1 MTILLSSYHKIDFV
15 GLVSLLTRLIGY
27 LRKRVIFGVMSRIK
41 LLRNFGLFSTIR
53 VTMMRC

>member
-27 LRKRVIFGVMSRIK
+27 LRKRVIFVVMSRIK

-53 VTMMRC
+53 GIMLRC